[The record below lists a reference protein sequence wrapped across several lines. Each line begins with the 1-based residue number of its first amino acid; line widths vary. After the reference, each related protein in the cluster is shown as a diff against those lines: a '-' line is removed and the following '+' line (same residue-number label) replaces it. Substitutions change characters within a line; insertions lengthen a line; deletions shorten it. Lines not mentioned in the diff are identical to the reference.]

1 MPETILDAAQRLQA
15 LDPSDSFIVQAP
27 AGSGKTELLIQRFL
41 TLLSFVEQPESIVA
55 ITFTKKAA
63 GEMRHRVIGALQKAA
78 SGSEPEEAHERHT
91 WELSRRALARDE
103 ELTWQLIQH
112 PSRLRIQTID
122 SFCGSLVRQMPWV
135 SRMGAS
141 PQPEDKADHLYLQA
155 ARATLD
161 LLEAGTS
168 EADALG
174 RLLEHLDNNLS
185 NVETLLTGML
195 RRRDQW
201 LRHVVPNTASIS
213 FRESLEAT
221 LKQIVT
227 DEMETTRGL
236 FPAGSIAEILDLAR
250 FAARNLAAQGT
261 EGGLADCI
269 GLAGLPGS
277 GPEWIGHWLGLA
289 EMFLTQE
296 GSRRKTV
303 NKNQGFPATPEGRAA
318 KSRWTG
324 IVLEEA
330 LITQLH
336 ALRSMPPASFNESQW
351 EVLSALIKLLP
362 VAAAQLKVVFQREGK
377 VDFTEIAQA
386 SRTALGTPDSPT
398 DLAFALDCR
407 IQHLLVDEFQDTS
420 QSQYALLETLTAEWQ
435 PDDGR
440 TLFLVGDPMQSI
452 YRFREADVALFLRA
466 RERGIGNIRLTPL
479 TLSVNFRSGAAIVNW
494 VNQALGPAF
503 PAREDLLTGAVT
515 YEPSVAFHSGGGF
528 EGVTVHPFFGS
539 DPDAEANRMIK
550 IIEDA
555 KTADPDGRI
564 AVLVRA
570 RTHLIA
576 IVSALRT
583 KGLKFR
589 AVEIDRLGDRSV
601 VQDLLALTYA
611 LLHPADRPSW
621 LAVLRAPWCGLTLAD
636 LQVIVGGEFSAA
648 IWDLTGDDL
657 RLASMSPNGRLRI
670 ERIKPIL
677 ADAIAQRGR
686 LPLRRWIEGTWM
698 RLGGPA
704 CLEDRTGLDDA
715 AAFLDLLEESAGGA
729 GLRDAEKFGE
739 DVAALFARPDVE
751 ADESLQLLTIH
762 KAKGLEFDTVIVPA
776 LGKSTRSED
785 PSLLLWLEYIDGRGD
800 SRLLL
805 APIKETGS
813 DDDPAYSYLR
823 QIQRAKTNHEST
835 RLLYVAATRAR
846 KHLHLLGHAAF
857 NAATHEVK
865 TPGSRTFLAK
875 IWPTVE
881 GDYYG
886 AFASGEGI
894 AAVQVASNGESAS
907 DAAGI
912 PLRRL
917 VSGWQ
922 GVPLPPDIVWRPP
935 AEESATGDETEGR
948 LHITFE
954 WASELQRRVGIV
966 VHGMLQQMTAEDRLD
981 WNPATVVTALSSQGL
996 AGDKLREAV
1005 QRVEKALR
1013 ATVTDPR
1020 GLWILGRHAEDQR
1033 EYSLSG
1039 LAGGRIRHFTL
1050 DRTFVDDENIR
1061 WIIDYKTGAHEGG
1074 GLEAFLDNEQLRY
1087 RAQLENYAILMKH
1100 MDSRPIRLGLYFPIL
1115 QAWREWAFEGF
1126 AQKKPR
1132 SGETP

>member
-1 MPETILDAAQRLQA
+1 MPETVRDAEHRIRA
-15 LDPSDSFIVQAP
+15 LDPSDSFIVQSP

-41 TLLSFVEQPESIVA
+41 TLLSFVDQPESIVA
-55 ITFTKKAA
+55 ITFTRKAA

-78 SGSEPEEAHERHT
+78 SGSAPEEAHERHT
-91 WELSRRALARDE
+91 WELSRRVLARDE

-141 PQPEDKADHLYLQA
+141 PQPEDKAGHLYRQA

-161 LLEAGTS
+161 LLETGTS
-168 EADALG
+168 EAAALG
-174 RLLEHLDNNLS
+174 RLLEHLDNNLAT
-185 NVETLLTGML
+185 VETLLTGML

-201 LRHVVPNTASIS
+201 LRHVVPNKDSAS
-213 FRESLEAT
+213 FREMLQAT
-221 LKQIVT
+221 LKQIIT
-227 DEMETTRGL
+227 DELERTRAL
-236 FPAGSIAEILDLAR
+236 FPSAGLAEVLNLAQ
-250 FAARNLAAQGT
+250 FAARHLSEEGTPGHLAG
-261 EGGLADCI
+261 CI
-269 GLAGLPGS
+269 GLTEVPGS
-277 GPEWIGHWLGLA
+277 GPDQLGHWLGLA
-289 EMFLTQE
+289 EMFLTQD
-296 GSRRKTV
+296 GSRRKVV
-303 NKNQGFPATPEGRAA
+303 NKNQGFPPTPEGKAA
-318 KSRWTG
+318 KTRWTG

-336 ALRSMPPASFNESQW
+336 ALRSLPPATFNESQW
-351 EVLSALIKLLP
+351 EVLSALLELLP

-435 PDDGR
+435 PHDGR

-452 YRFREADVALFLRA
+452 YGFREADVALFLRA

-479 TLSVNFRSGAAIVNW
+479 TLSVNFRSGAAIVDW

-503 PAREDLLTGAVT
+503 PPSEDLLTGAVT
-515 YEPSVAFHSGGGF
+515 YERSVAFKSGRGS
-528 EGVTVHPFFGS
+528 EGVTVHPFFGN
-539 DPDAEANRMIK
+539 DTEAEADRVIK
-550 IIEDA
+550 IIENA
-555 KTADPDGRI
+555 KAVDPEARI

-570 RTHLIA
+570 RSHLFTL
-576 IVSALRT
+576 VSALRRT
-583 KGLKFR
+583 GQKFR
-589 AVEIDRLGDRSV
+589 AVEIDKLGERSV
-601 VQDLLALTYA
+601 VQDLLALTNA

-621 LAVLRAPWCGLTLAD
+621 LALLRAPWCGLTLAD
-636 LQVIVGGEFSAA
+636 LHVVAGSEFSAA
-648 IWDLTGDDL
+648 IWDLIGDDL
-657 RLASMSPNGRLRI
+657 RLASMSPDGRLRI

-704 CLEDRTGLDDA
+704 CLEDRTGLEDA

-729 GLRDAEKFGE
+729 GLLDAEKFRE

-776 LGKSTRSED
+776 LGKSTRSEE
-785 PSLLLWLEYIDGRGD
+785 PSLLLWLEYIDGRGGP
-800 SRLLL
+800 RLLL

-813 DDDPAYSYLR
+813 GDDLAYSYLR
-823 QIQRAKTNHEST
+823 QIQRAKANHEST

-846 KHLHLLGHAAF
+846 KHLHLLGHAAVDL
-857 NAATHEVK
+857 ATSEITVPK
-865 TPGSRTFLAK
+865 SSTFLKK
-875 IWPTVE
+875 IWDTIGIKFETALTRGESGTVVQ
-881 GDYYG
+881 
-886 AFASGEGI
+886 GEGL
-894 AAVQVASNGESAS
+894 AQVAPRAF
-907 DAAGI
+907 GI

-917 VSGWQ
+917 SSNWL
-922 GVPLPPDIVWRPP
+922 GVPPPPDIDWRP
-935 AEESATGDETEGR
+935 SAPDSTSGEAEGR

-966 VHGMLQQMTAEDRLD
+966 VHGMLQQMNAEDRLE
-981 WNPATVVTALSSQGL
+981 WNPVTVVTALSSQGL

-1013 ATVTDPR
+1013 ATVTDAR

-1033 EYSLSG
+1033 EYALSG
-1039 LAGGRIRHFTL
+1039 LTGGRIRHFTL
-1050 DRTFVDDENIR
+1050 DRTFVDEDNVR

-1074 GLEAFLDNEQLRY
+1074 GLEAFLDNEQVRY
-1087 RAQLENYAILMKH
+1087 RTQLQNYAHLMKH

-1115 QAWREWAFEGF
+1115 QAWREWAFEG
-1126 AQKKPR
+1126 K
-1132 SGETP
+1132 